1 MVTYSVQKEVFV
13 NYILQSVNVE
23 HRDTDLTSAMKVLSD
38 ISEMS
43 RTLPDV
49 YKYKDKKVNEHGT
62 KVTFYF
68 DSPIIIRY
76 KLVKHQL

>member
-23 HRDTDLTSAMKVLSD
+23 HRDTDLMGAIKFLDSVN
-38 ISEMS
+38 EMS

-49 YKYKDKKVNEHGT
+49 YKYKEKKVSEHGT
-62 KVTFYF
+62 KVIFYF
-68 DSPIIIRY
+68 DTPIIIRY
-76 KLVKHQL
+76 KLVRHEL